1 MPIDWF
7 PLWLSLRVAVIS
19 TAIALAIG
27 LWLAWTLAN
36 RSFRG
41 KEVLDAAVTLPLVLP
56 PTVLGYYLLVLLGR
70 ASPIGHVYELL
81 FGGPLV
87 FTWQAAVVAS
97 LFHSTP
103 LLVKSARAAFESVDR
118 SYERA
123 ARNLGATELRLF
135 WRVTLPLVRR
145 SILSRGRA
153 GLCPIA
159 GRFRRHAHDRRQYS
173 GPHPNGL
180 DRHLRRR
187 GSGQRRTARVL
198 VLIVSAIA
206 LAILTLA
213 NRLTSNPFGPR
224 QTDPGVMIQARI
236 RKQYP
241 PRPDS
246 AGFSLD
252 LDFQAAAGVTVLFG
266 SSGAGKTLTLDSIA
280 GFVRPDEGRILLD
293 DQILFDGAAG
303 VHLPPR
309 SRHCGYVFQ
318 NYALFPHMTLRQN
331 LEFAAERA
339 PGWAGIAR

>member
-1 MPIDWF
+1 MHPGPSIDWF
-7 PLWLSLRVAVIS
+7 PLWLSLRVAAIS
-19 TAIALAIG
+19 TALALVIG

-36 RSFRG
+36 RTFRG
-41 KEVLDAAVTLPLVLP
+41 KEVLDAAITLPLVLP

-70 ASPIGHVYELL
+70 NSPVGELYQLL

-145 SILSRGRA
+145 SILAATALAFARSLGDF
-153 GLCPIA
+153 GVTLMIA
-159 GRFRRHAHDRRQYS
+159 GNIPGRTQTVSIAIYDAVE
-173 GPHPNGL
+173 GDNG
-180 DRHLRRR
+180 
-187 GSGQRRTARVL
+187 TAARVM

-224 QTDPGVMIQARI
+224 QT
-236 RKQYP
+236 
-241 PRPDS
+241 
-246 AGFSLD
+246 
-252 LDFQAAAGVTVLFG
+252 
-266 SSGAGKTLTLDSIA
+266 
-280 GFVRPDEGRILLD
+280 
-293 DQILFDGAAG
+293 
-303 VHLPPR
+303 
-309 SRHCGYVFQ
+309 
-318 NYALFPHMTLRQN
+318 AL
-331 LEFAAERA
+331 
-339 PGWAGIAR
+339 